1 MRHLVIIAFLLVAGC
16 IETTVNT
23 YEYNPEL
30 THQAQRVRATERS
43 REAP

>member
-23 YEYNPEL
+23 YER
-30 THQAQRVRATERS
+30 T